1 MKRSFLGAFAP
12 AVLCLAVVFLCLT
25 LTGAAFADGEMNP
38 AEPNLLS
45 VDEFLTLAAKEESPL
60 PDCTFELFGQQV
72 NTATTTRLDYL
83 KVKIGDEGLDTFRA
97 VLPYLPKLS
106 YLSLDRCE
114 TTDEAVAQL
123 RDEFPEKEIVW
134 RIFFDPFTCMTD
146 VETIWASCDLR
157 DNTCTSLKYC
167 TKLKNL
173 DIGHSAMTDLSFLD
187 YMPDLETLIIACSD
201 FEDISHVASCKKL
214 KYFECA
220 ECCRLTD
227 LSPIAELK
235 NLEHL
240 NVGGCTHIEDLSCL
254 YCLDE
259 CKNLKR
265 FYAQNMTSLSLN
277 MEEEKKKFEEL
288 LPGVEMD
295 FAFYPTQGSLN
306 TGFWRFSRGSYT
318 GHYVEE
324 YQRIRDIFGYD
335 DVINQPR
342 LWYG

>member
-1 MKRSFLGAFAP
+1 MKKTIRCGFHGAALCLMALLLCFALSGSAFADEGETAEEP
-12 AVLCLAVVFLCLT
+12 AVLTV
-25 LTGAAFADGEMNP
+25 E
-38 AEPNLLS
+38 
-45 VDEFLTLAAKEESPL
+45 EFLALAKENEDHV
-60 PDCTFELFGQQV
+60 PDCIFELFGQQV
-72 NTATTTRLDYL
+72 STAATERLDYL

-97 VLPYLPKLS
+97 VLPYLPRLT

-134 RIFFDPFTCMTD
+134 RIFFDPFTCTTD

-157 DNTCTSLKYC
+157 DNTCGALKYC

-220 ECCRLTD
+220 ECWRLTD

-277 MEEEKKKFEEL
+277 MEEEAKKFEEL

-295 FAFYPTQGSLN
+295 FAFYPTLGSLN

>member
-1 MKRSFLGAFAP
+1 MKKTAFSGTSAAALCLLVMLFCIKLGVSAFAEGEETT
-12 AVLCLAVVFLCLT
+12 AESQVLTV
-25 LTGAAFADGEMNP
+25 E
-38 AEPNLLS
+38 
-45 VDEFLTLAAKEESPL
+45 EFLALAEADKDNVPA
-60 PDCTFELFGQQV
+60 CTFTLFGQQV
-72 NTATTTRLDYL
+72 NSKKTMRLEYF

-97 VLPYLPKLS
+97 VLPYLPSLT
-106 YLSLDRCE
+106 YLSLDRCG

-123 RDEFPEKEIVW
+123 RDDFPEKEIVW

-157 DNTCTSLKYC
+157 DNTCGALKYC
-167 TKLKNL
+167 TRLKNL

-187 YMPDLETLIIACSD
+187 YMPELETLIIACSD
-201 FEDISHVASCKKL
+201 FEDISHVASCKNL

-240 NVGGCTHIEDLSCL
+240 NIGGCTHVDDLSCL

-277 MEEEKKKFEEL
+277 MEEEAKKFEEL

-295 FAFYPTQGSLN
+295 FAFYPTLGSLN